1 MPEPSPNRSVM
12 IVLAYLWAL
21 ALVPLLLDKSADVQ
35 WHARHGLVITVAE
48 LILLFL
54 YIGVTSL
61 VSMATLGLG
70 CVLGLVLPFAWIAVL
85 ALHVVAIIKGI
96 NGTRLLIPG
105 ISEYANRF

>member
-1 MPEPSPNRSVM
+1 M

-21 ALVPLLLDKSADVQ
+21 ALVPLLLDKDPDVQ
-35 WHARHGLVITVAE
+35 WHARHGLVLTVVE
-48 LILLFL
+48 LILLFV
-54 YIGVTSL
+54 YITVTSV

-85 ALHVVAIIKGI
+85 AVHVVAIIKGI
-96 NGTRLLIPG
+96 NGTRLIIPQ